1 MRHLAG
7 TLLALLLAASVA
19 SAYDNGGDEEAPSHS
34 ATSIAPRVI
43 YYLPDDA
50 NSGVFAP
57 GAQVRLHMSEGY
69 AFEASA
75 DDAHYTS
82 GGTARAHDPHPGDD
96 HRLLLA
102 QLPLSPYL
110 LVGGGWYPTHSSG
123 GPYQPSRLFSPHVGA
138 GLELLLGDYFSIDA
152 SYRFMWMETVDWYHP
167 VQLLGTDFSIRGH
180 MFTLAANFRL

>member
-1 MRHLAG
+1 MRFWIAAF
-7 TLLALLLAASVA
+7 LALVLAAPGA
-19 SAYDNGGDEEAPSHS
+19 SAYEGGDEEAPTHS

-50 NSGVFAP
+50 NNGVFAP
-57 GAQVRLHMSEGY
+57 GAQLRLHMSDAY
-69 AFEASA
+69 SFEASV

-82 GGTARAHDPHPGDD
+82 GA
-96 HRLLLA
+96 A
-102 QLPLSPYL
+102 QVRTIPIQATIIGYFSPESTLSPYL
-110 LVGGGWYPTHSSG
+110 LIGGGWYPTHSTG
-123 GPYQPSRLFSPHVGA
+123 GPYEPSRLFSPHVGA
-138 GLELLLGDYFSIDA
+138 GLELLLGNYFSIDA